1 MSDPMPPSRPPAR
14 REPVFNL
21 PIVVVVCCAV
31 LLAIYALY
39 SFASDATQ
47 DWVVTTF
54 AFVPA
59 RLAIALGVA
68 QGKVQAAL
76 QNLPL
81 EVQTQVLGSGGAR
94 WWTLV
99 TYAFLHGSWAHVGF
113 NCLWLAVFGAPVAR
127 RFAAPR
133 FLVLLLLAAVVG
145 ALVQFLAAMASFV
158 PVVGASAAI
167 AGAMGAAVRFVFRPA
182 NEADALFHHSQ
193 LDAAFRRRALTLVE
207 TFTTKAA
214 VLFIAFWFVTNLV
227 FGLYPSL
234 SGVTDGPIAWPAHLG
249 GFLTGLLVFP
259 LLDPRRPAP
268 AQEPG
273 HEDSADLPMS
283 SEGMSSDGTSNDG
296 MSGDGSRGEKEPP
309 PSSF

>member
-1 MSDPMPPSRPPAR
+1 MSDATPAAR
-14 REPVFNL
+14 REPVFNM
-21 PIVVVVCCAV
+21 PAVVVICCGV

-47 DWVVTTF
+47 DWLIATF

-68 QGKVQAAL
+68 QGAVQASL

-81 EVQTQVLGSGGAR
+81 EVQTEVLGSGGGH

-127 RFAAPR
+127 RFGAAR
-133 FLVLLLLAAVVG
+133 FIALLLLAAIVG

-158 PVVGASAAI
+158 PVVGASAGI
-167 AGAMGAAVRFVFRPA
+167 AGAMGAAVRFVFRPSH
-182 NEADALFHHSQ
+182 EAATLFRRSQ
-193 LDAAFRRRALTLVE
+193 LDAAFRQPALSLVE

-214 VLFIAFWFVTNLV
+214 LVFIVFWFVTNLI

-234 SGVTDGPIAWPAHLG
+234 SGISDGPIAWPAHIG
-249 GFLTGLLVFP
+249 GFMTGLLVFP
-259 LLDPRRPAP
+259 LLDPRRPAADP
-268 AQEPG
+268 EQEV
-273 HEDSADLPMS
+273 SADLPMAE
-283 SEGMSSDGTSNDG
+283 EGAA
-296 MSGDGSRGEKEPP
+296 GEHEPP
-309 PSSF
+309 SAF